1 MHCDERQS
9 WDKRALYLDSI
20 TCASRSGF
28 GPLMLPL
35 VNRTFKGKKN
45 TSLKPLVGQR
55 RTNLRLSSIFTVPQE
70 VKTGMNQNMH
80 SHFYRLFSLFFFT
93 VILFS
98 SFDNSGQTKPSP
110 QWQSN
115 QINID
120 RTNKIIKGLAN
131 EFQNQFEVVSGI
143 SALNAC
149 VFRRCVLEITC

>member
-1 MHCDERQS
+1 VRIPIGFWAFDVAPGEPYIQGQ
-9 WDKRALYLDSI
+9 KKYLLKAIGWAKTHKLKVIIDLHGAPGSQNGYEPKH
-20 TCASRSGF
+20 AFPFSSS
-28 GPLMLPL
+28 LL
-35 VNRTFKGKKN
+35 TF
-45 TSLKPLVGQR
+45 V
-55 RTNLRLSSIFTVPQE
+55 
-70 VKTGMNQNMH
+70 
-80 SHFYRLFSLFFFT
+80 FT

-110 QWQSN
+110 QWHSN

-143 SALNAC
+143 SALNGC